1 MGRVKGVPSIS
12 EVPTWQELRRYAS
25 IAIDRIMGQLN
36 GGLSFGENITA
47 SGPSVVT
54 FSGSGNVQMVSHNLG
69 RVPQGF
75 IVVNLDA
82 GITVYQASGAGN
94 AWQSDKIFLTASGA
108 GTATLYVV

>member
-1 MGRVKGVPSIS
+1 MGRVKGVPSLS
-12 EVPTWQELRRYAS
+12 DVPTWQELRRYAS

-36 GGLSFGENITA
+36 GGISFGENITA

-54 FSGSGNVQMVSHNLG
+54 FASSADIQTVGHNLG

-75 IVVNLDA
+75 IVVKLSA
-82 GITVYQASGAGN
+82 GITVYQPAGAEN

-108 GTATLYVV
+108 GTATLYVI

>member
-1 MGRVKGVPSIS
+1 MGRVKGVPSLS
-12 EVPTWQELRRYAS
+12 EVPTWQDLRRYAS
-25 IAIDRIMGQLN
+25 IAVERIMGQLN

-54 FSGSGNVQMVSHNLG
+54 FASATDIQVVGHNLG

-75 IVVNLDA
+75 IVVKLDA
-82 GITVYQASGAGN
+82 AITVYQPSGDEN
-94 AWQSDKIFLTASGA
+94 AWQNDKIFLRASGA